1 VSSSSSFSASARA
14 PEPTYAPKQSWL
26 QRLSPHVRP
35 YRRSL
40 TLTIV
45 LSILGQVLMGLLP
58 LLQKIIVDDAVIG
71 HRRPLLPWLG
81 LLLGVGAVGFVLQYF
96 RRYLGARTSLDLQ
109 HDLRL
114 AIHRHLHAL
123 DFARHDQLSA
133 GDVMSRAAGD
143 VTLIQMFLN
152 QVPML
157 AANVTLLLVA
167 LSVMLAL
174 SPALSVVITIFVP
187 VFLLLAVRFRDRI
200 FPSSWNDQ
208 RLLGAVAGVVEEAVS
223 GARVVKAF
231 AQERRELSLLIK
243 NAHELFRSRLRTARL
258 TARYSATL
266 QALPALAQLGV
277 LLLGGILAL
286 HGRITLGVFLAFS
299 SYLIQLLAP
308 VRLLSGML
316 ASSQQARAGAERVL
330 ELLDLEPS
338 VRDHAS
344 SEPLSHCTGH
354 IELERVA
361 FGHSGGERILDGVS
375 LSVAPGERLGIVGG
389 SGSGKTTL
397 ALLIARFYDPD
408 SGRLQID
415 GRDVREYTLD
425 SLRRHVGVV
434 FEDSFLFST
443 SIAENIAFS
452 RPNASA
458 SEIEAA
464 ARAAQAHDFI
474 QALPQGYATRVGERG
489 STLSGGQRQR
499 ISLAR
504 AILANPKILIL
515 DDATS
520 AIDADTEEA
529 IHRSLDTV
537 MQGRTTVVIAHRQST
552 LRLATRVVV
561 LAEGRIVAQG
571 TNQELLES
579 SELYR
584 ELLAGPDPDAEPEL
598 EPEEAS
604 GLDECAWPSDGR
616 RDDVGRVASVASQ
629 VSFSALRSAS
639 ASGGGGGGPRD
650 LGGARAAFVA
660 ETPELLARVAALPPL
675 EGEPDVD
682 VAALTKPNIAFS
694 VRALLRIFR
703 FSLLLGL
710 ALVIVDALTT
720 LCAPLLIGRGVD
732 RAIVGRSS
740 KELLTISAF
749 LLAVQL
755 LSWVNANAMQF
766 QTARTA
772 ERLLFALRARTFA
785 HLNWLSLDYYDRE
798 LGGRIMTRMT
808 TDIEAFAQL
817 LQQGLLTAIVSL
829 LTCSGVLVLLCVMD
843 PRLSVAAFSILPLL
857 LVGTLVFRRLSAK
870 AYLQARERISAVNG
884 NLQESLAGV
893 RVTQAW
899 SRQAASLDYFAKL
912 SSGYRDARLRSLQLL
927 SLYFPFLQFLSV
939 LGKVTTLAIGA
950 GQIAEGH
957 LSAGVLI
964 AFLLYLDQ
972 FFTPLQQLSM
982 VFDQWIQARVS
993 LSRIRDLLGTESGT
1007 PEVLEPRDLGR
1018 MTGALRFEN
1027 VRFAYAPDAPE
1038 ALRGINLEIAPGEV
1052 VALVGTTGAGK
1063 STFVKLAARFYDAT
1077 LGTVFVDG
1085 VPITELS
1092 LRAFREQLG
1101 YVPQEPFLFSGTIR
1115 SNIAYGRPDATDL
1128 DVEYAARAVGAHT
1141 FIASL
1146 PRGYLTAINSSGHS
1160 LSAGQRQLL
1169 CLARAELVDPAFLIL
1184 DEATSNLDLHTEAE
1198 VQRAMRRVA
1207 RGRTTLLIAHRLQ
1220 TARVADRI
1228 VVIEDGLIAEQG
1240 AHDELVRAGGRYAKL
1255 WEAFRR
1261 GERRAPVVETMP
1273 LAQTRFPPLSALDPD
1288 PKFFPSKVDS
1298 EGAEL
1303 TRAIE

>member
-1 VSSSSSFSASARA
+1 LTGEVSGTRRVTQPQQRWLTRLAPHVGPYRA
-14 PEPTYAPKQSWL
+14 PLAAS
-26 QRLSPHVRP
+26 
-35 YRRSL
+35 
-40 TLTIV
+40 IG

-58 LLQKIIVDDAVIG
+58 LLQKVIVDDAVIA
-71 HRRPLLPWLG
+71 HRRPLWPLLGALLG
-81 LLLGVGAVGFVLQYF
+81 LGAIAFALQYF
-96 RRYLGARTSLDLQ
+96 RRYLSARTSLDLQ

-114 AIHRHLHAL
+114 AIHRHLHVL

-157 AANVTLLLVA
+157 AANLTLLVVA
-167 LSVMLAL
+167 LGVMFAL
-174 SPALSVVITIFVP
+174 SPTLSLVIAVFVP
-187 VFLLLAVRFRDRI
+187 LFVTLAVRFRDRI

-231 AQERRELSLLIK
+231 AQEQRELSLLVD
-243 NAHELFRSRLRTARL
+243 NARELFRSRLRTARL
-258 TARYSATL
+258 TARYSSTL
-266 QALPALAQLGV
+266 QALPAFAQLGV
-277 LLLGGILAL
+277 LLLGGLLAL
-286 HGRITLGVFLAFS
+286 HGRLSLGVFLAFS

-330 ELLDLEPS
+330 ELLDLQPH
-338 VRDHAS
+338 VADRPGHRT
-344 SEPLSHCTGH
+344 LQHCTGH
-354 IELERVA
+354 IELSQVA
-361 FGHSGGERILDGVS
+361 FRYGDGEPTLRDVS
-375 LSVAPGERLGIVGG
+375 LSIAPGERLGIVGS

-397 ALLIARFYDPD
+397 GLLLARFYDPS
-408 SGRLQID
+408 SGEVRID
-415 GRDVREYTLD
+415 GRDVREYGLE

-443 SIAENIAFS
+443 TIAENIAFG
-452 RPNASA
+452 RPEATA
-458 SEIEAA
+458 AEIEAA

-474 QALPQGYATRVGERG
+474 LNLPEGYATRVGERG

-504 AILANPKILIL
+504 ALLANPKVLIL

-520 AIDADTEEA
+520 AIDADTEDA
-529 IHRSLDTV
+529 IHRSLETLMHD
-537 MQGRTTVVIAHRQST
+537 RTTIVIAHRQST
-552 LRLATRVVV
+552 LRLANRVVV
-561 LAEGRIVAQG
+561 LEEGRIVAHG
-571 TNQELLES
+571 THQELLES
-579 SELYR
+579 STLYR
-584 ELLAGPDPDAEPEL
+584 QLLAGPDPDDEPEL
-598 EPEEAS
+598 EPQHVPVTAT
-604 GLDECAWPSDGR
+604 DPAAWPSGR
-616 RDDVGRVASVASQ
+616 AGGEVGRIASVASQ
-629 VSFSALRSAS
+629 VSFTALRSAS

-675 EGEPDVD
+675 EGDPNVD
-682 VAALTKPNIAFS
+682 LDALTKPRASFS
-694 VRALLRIFR
+694 VAEFLRAFR
-703 FSLLLGL
+703 ASLLFGL
-710 ALVIVDALTT
+710 ALVVVDALTT

-732 RAIVGRSS
+732 RAIIQHSLRQ
-740 KELLTISAF
+740 LLIVSGL

-755 LSWVNANAMQF
+755 LSWLNANAMQL

-772 ERLLFALRARTFA
+772 ERLLFALRTRTFA
-785 HLNWLSLDYYDRE
+785 HLGWLSLDYYDRE

-817 LQQGLLTAIVSL
+817 LQQGLLTAVVSL
-829 LTCSGVLVLLCVMD
+829 LTCSGVLGVLWLMD
-843 PRLSVAAFSILPLL
+843 ARLSLAAFSILPVLL
-857 LVGTLVFRRLSAK
+857 IGTVVFRRLSAK
-870 AYLQARERISAVNG
+870 AYLQARERISATNA

-899 SRQAASLDYFAKL
+899 SRQARALADFTRL

-927 SLYFPFLQFLSV
+927 SLYFPFLQFLSIA
-939 LGKVTTLAIGA
+939 GKAITLAIGA
-950 GQIAEGH
+950 GQIARGQ

-993 LSRIRDLLGTESGT
+993 LSRIRDLLSTDTRT
-1007 PEVLEPRDLGR
+1007 PELAVPVQLERIA
-1018 MTGALRFEN
+1018 GALRFQD
-1027 VRFAYAPDAPE
+1027 VRFAYAPNAPE
-1038 ALRGINLEIAPGEV
+1038 ALRGVNLEIAPREV

-1077 LGTVFVDG
+1077 SGNVLVDG
-1085 VPITELS
+1085 VPIRDLA
-1092 LRAFREQLG
+1092 LQGFRQQLG

-1115 SNIAYGRPDATDL
+1115 SNIAYGLPDATDL
-1128 DVEYAARAVGAHT
+1128 EVELAARAVGAHA
-1141 FIASL
+1141 FVASL
-1146 PRGYLTAINSSGHS
+1146 PNGYLTAINSTGHS

-1169 CLARAELVDPAFLIL
+1169 CLARAELVNPALLIL

-1228 VVIEDGLIAEQG
+1228 VVIEDGVVVEQG
-1240 AHDELVRAGGRYAKL
+1240 PHEELVRGGGRYAKL

-1261 GERRAPVVETMP
+1261 AERRA
-1273 LAQTRFPPLSALDPD
+1273 A
-1288 PKFFPSKVDS
+1288 
-1298 EGAEL
+1298 
-1303 TRAIE
+1303 

>member
-1 VSSSSSFSASARA
+1 
-14 PEPTYAPKQSWL
+14 
-26 QRLSPHVRP
+26 LSV
-35 YRRSL
+35 
-40 TLTIV
+40 
-45 LSILGQVLMGLLP
+45 LGQILIGLLP
-58 LLQKIIVDDAVIG
+58 LLQKIIVDDAVIA
-71 HRRPLLPWLG
+71 HRRPLWPWLAA
-81 LLLGVGAVGFVLQYF
+81 LLTLGGASFWLQYF
-96 RRYLGARTSLDLQ
+96 RRYLSARTSLDLQ

-157 AANVTLLLVA
+157 AANLTLLIVA
-167 LSVMLAL
+167 LCVMYAL
-174 SPALSVVITIFVP
+174 SPSLCLVIAIFVP
-187 VFLLLAVRFRDRI
+187 VFVLLAVRFRDRI

-231 AQERRELSLLIK
+231 AQEARELSLLIA
-243 NAHELFRSRLRTARL
+243 NARDLFRSRLRTTRL
-258 TARYSATL
+258 TARYSSTL
-266 QALPALAQLGV
+266 QALPAFAQLGV
-277 LLLGGILAL
+277 LLLGGLLAL
-286 HGRITLGVFLAFS
+286 QGRVTLGVFLAFS

-308 VRLLSGML
+308 IRLLSGML

-330 ELLDLEPS
+330 ELLDLEP
-338 VRDHAS
+338 RIGDHPRS
-344 SEPLSHCTGH
+344 RPLSHCTGR
-354 IELERVA
+354 IDLDQVT
-361 FGHSGGERILDGVS
+361 FGYADSEAILSDVS
-375 LSVAPGERLGIVGG
+375 LCIAPGERLGIVGS

-397 ALLIARFYDPD
+397 ALLIARFYDPK
-408 SGRLQID
+408 SGQLRID
-415 GRDVREYTLD
+415 NHDVRDYTVD
-425 SLRRHVGVV
+425 SLRRQVGIV

-443 SIAENIAFS
+443 TIGENIALA
-452 RPNASA
+452 RPEATP

-464 ARAAQAHDFI
+464 ARSAQAHGFI
-474 QALPQGYATRVGERG
+474 AALPQGYATPVGERG
-489 STLSGGQRQR
+489 ATLSGGQRQR

-529 IHRSLDTV
+529 IHRSLESV
-537 MQGRTTVVIAHRQST
+537 MTERTTVIIAHRQST

-561 LAEGRIVAQG
+561 LSEGRIVAQG
-571 TNQELLES
+571 TNEELLES

-584 ELLAGPDPDAEPEL
+584 QLLAGPDPDQEGESEL
-598 EPEEAS
+598 PLTVAT
-604 GLDECAWPSDGR
+604 GLDPAAWPTTGDSSNI
-616 RDDVGRVASVASQ
+616 GRVASVESQ
-629 VSFSALRSAS
+629 VSFAAMRSAS

-675 EGEPDVD
+675 TGEPEVD
-682 VAALTKPNIAFS
+682 LPALTRAHTGFS
-694 VRALLRIFR
+694 VADFLAPFR
-703 FSLLLGL
+703 VSLLLGL
-710 ALVIVDALTT
+710 VLVVVDALTT

-732 RAIVGRSS
+732 RAIIGHSL
-740 KELLTISAF
+740 KELLLVSGA
-749 LLAVQL
+749 LLLVQVI
-755 LSWVNANAMQF
+755 SWVNGNAMQF
-766 QTARTA
+766 QTGRTA

-829 LTCSGVLVLLCVMD
+829 LSCSGVLGLLWLMD
-843 PRLSVAAFSILPLL
+843 ARLSLAAFGILPLL
-857 LVGTLVFRRLSAK
+857 IAGTLVFRRLSAK
-870 AYLQARERISAVNG
+870 AYLEARERISAANA

-899 SRQAASLDYFAKL
+899 SRQAKAL
-912 SSGYRDARLRSLQLL
+912 SHFTGLSQGYRDARLRSLQLL
-927 SLYFPFLQFLSV
+927 SLYFPFLQLLSV
-939 LGKVTTLAIGA
+939 LGKAATLAIGA
-950 GQIAEGH
+950 GQIARGE

-982 VFDQWIQARVS
+982 VFDQGIQARVS
-993 LSRIRDLLGTESGT
+993 LARIRDLLATPSRT
-1007 PEVLEPRDLGR
+1007 PEVLEPAPLGR
-1018 MTGALRFEN
+1018 VRGALGFQN
-1027 VRFAYAPDAPE
+1027 VRFAYSATAPE
-1038 ALRGINLEIAPGEV
+1038 ALRGVTLEIAPGEV

-1077 LGTVFVDG
+1077 SGTVTIDG
-1085 VPITELS
+1085 IPIGQLS

-1101 YVPQEPFLFSGTIR
+1101 YVPQDPFLFSGTIR
-1115 SNIAYGRPDATDL
+1115 SNIAYGRPEASDQE
-1128 DVEYAARAVGAHT
+1128 VEFAARAVGAHV
-1141 FIASL
+1141 FIAAL
-1146 PRGYLTAINSSGHS
+1146 PNGYLTPINSTGHS

-1169 CLARAELVDPAFLIL
+1169 CLARAELVDPALLIL
-1184 DEATSNLDLHTEAE
+1184 DEATSNLDLQTEAE

-1240 AHDELVRAGGRYAKL
+1240 KHDELVGAGGRYAKL

-1261 GERRAPVVETMP
+1261 AERRA
-1273 LAQTRFPPLSALDPD
+1273 A
-1288 PKFFPSKVDS
+1288 
-1298 EGAEL
+1298 
-1303 TRAIE
+1303 